1 MAAKNL
7 TKTVVEKAT
16 YQVGG
21 PSRQVMWDTRLR
33 GFGLRLTP
41 EGGKQY
47 VILYRVGGR
56 QRLMSLGPVQDFK
69 GLEDARDRAE
79 KLLHGLRHEG
89 VDPMAARERLAEAQS
104 MRELWAVYERD
115 HLPALSENSKRGIAS
130 TWRVH
135 LEPVVGALKPS
146 QITKAD
152 VIRMHDRATKRGGDC
167 VANRAVQRLRAMLGW
182 LYERGEQQF
191 PAGWRNPAVGAK
203 LHRESPRTHVLDTGQ
218 MRALLTALDGDEHVW
233 TRSYVALLMLTGAR
247 KEEIRQLRWDSID
260 LERGVAHLSQTKNGK
275 PFDLPLVSDA
285 VTVLRSIPVIAGNPY
300 VFPQVRATPK
310 QSGPQPMIEPR
321 GAYKAALKRAG
332 LPTTTTFHDL
342 RRSYATM
349 AAVRGATAEQIA
361 KALNNTSSVTARVY
375 IQLAQDVQRQIAE
388 QNAQALFPA
397 LPGPQA

>member
-16 YQVGG
+16 YQAGG
-21 PSRQVMWDTRLR
+21 PSRQVIWDARLR

-47 VILYRVGGR
+47 VLLFRANGR

-69 GLEDARDRAE
+69 SLDEARAKAE

-89 VDPMAARERLAEAQS
+89 IDPMAARERLAEAQT
-104 MRELWAVYERD
+104 MCDLWTVYERD
-115 HLPALSENSKRGIAS
+115 HLATLSGNTKRAVTS
-130 TWRVH
+130 AWRVH
-135 LEPVVGALKPS
+135 LEPVVGALKPG
-146 QITKAD
+146 QVTKAD
-152 VIRMHDRATKRGGDC
+152 VIRVHDRATECGGEC
-167 VANRAVQRLRAMLGW
+167 VANRAVQRLRAMFAW
-182 LYERGEQQF
+182 LYDRAEQQF
-191 PAGWRNPAVGAK
+191 PAGWRNPAVGIK
-203 LHRESPRTHVLDTGQ
+203 LHRESPRTHILDTGQ
-218 MRALLTALDGDEHVW
+218 MRALLAALDGDEHVW

-247 KEEIRQLRWDSID
+247 KEEIRQLRWDAID

-275 PFDLPLVSDA
+275 PFELPLVPEA
-285 VTVLRSIPVIAGNPY
+285 VTVLRSIRAVAGNPY

-310 QSGPQPMIEPR
+310 QVAPQPMIEPR

-332 LPTTTTFHDL
+332 LPATTTFHDL

-361 KALNNTSSVTARVY
+361 RALNNTSSVAARVY
-375 IQLAQDVQRQIAE
+375 IQLAQDVQRRIAE
-388 QNAQALFPA
+388 QNAKAL